1 VCARCDEHRL
11 ANPARYCSSECQRQ
25 DWPQHKRR
33 HREQSSILSNRVGV
47 GEDSMAQHEQAVAGL
62 QAQVAEELRAD
73 GGTAAVLVA
82 KAAQRMAEQDFRGA
96 SARLRKA
103 IQLEPDETANYVNLA
118 VCYAHSND
126 GQSAS
131 DTYLKAL
138 ARARPDTEE
147 WAVIVARTFNTLSQ
161 PYCAKVAKPTW
172 WNDAELKTLSARV
185 LAAVDVLPAMNTY
198 GQLDFT
204 SPLCFAIKMRAYVL
218 CGAPGFEWRAEIR
231 SPEELLEAASLYK
244 RAVDLTPGQEDK
256 VQCLRNATNLTRQ
269 ADGLL
274 SATKK
279 ITMMLQAFG
288 ACGALCLVVCLCVI
302 VSGVKIG
309 QSIG

>member
-204 SPLCFAIKMRAYVL
+204 SPLCFAIKMRAYVCSWL
-218 CGAPGFEWRAEIR
+218 RMARRDSFTRGAPGGGEPLQTRSRSHSRARGQGSVSAQCDKPDQASGWPAVCHEEDHHDAPGIR
-231 SPEELLEAASLYK
+231 CMRGTLFSSVPVRDS
-244 RAVDLTPGQEDK
+244 
-256 VQCLRNATNLTRQ
+256 
-269 ADGLL
+269 
-274 SATKK
+274 
-279 ITMMLQAFG
+279 
-288 ACGALCLVVCLCVI
+288 
-302 VSGVKIG
+302 
-309 QSIG
+309 

>member
-1 VCARCDEHRL
+1 
-11 ANPARYCSSECQRQ
+11 
-25 DWPQHKRR
+25 
-33 HREQSSILSNRVGV
+33 
-47 GEDSMAQHEQAVAGL
+47 MAQHEQAVEGL
-62 QAQVAEELRAD
+62 QAQVAEALRAD
-73 GGTAAVLVA
+73 ADTAAVYAELVA

-103 IQLEPDETANYVNLA
+103 IQLEPDEAANYVNLA

-131 DTYLKAL
+131 DTYLKAI

-161 PYCAKVAKPTW
+161 PYCANVAKPTW

-198 GQLDFT
+198 RQLDFT
-204 SPLCFAIKMRAYVL
+204 PPLCFAIKMRAYVL

-231 SPEELLEAASLYK
+231 SPEELMEAANLYK

-256 VQCLRNATNLTRQ
+256 VQCLRNATNLTKQ
-269 ADGLL
+269 ADGLV
-274 SATKK
+274 SATRK

-309 QSIG
+309 

>member
-1 VCARCDEHRL
+1 
-11 ANPARYCSSECQRQ
+11 
-25 DWPQHKRR
+25 
-33 HREQSSILSNRVGV
+33 
-47 GEDSMAQHEQAVAGL
+47 MAQHEQAVAGL

-204 SPLCFAIKMRAYVL
+204 SPLCFAIKKTQGWRVASN
-218 CGAPGFEWRAEIR
+218 GAPRFVHPRSSWRR
-231 SPEELLEAASLYK
+231 RAS
-244 RAVDLTPGQEDK
+244 T
-256 VQCLRNATNLTRQ
+256 NA
-269 ADGLL
+269 
-274 SATKK
+274 
-279 ITMMLQAFG
+279 
-288 ACGALCLVVCLCVI
+288 
-302 VSGVKIG
+302 
-309 QSIG
+309 QSISLQGKRTRFSVCAMRQT

>member
-1 VCARCDEHRL
+1 MCARCDEHRL
-11 ANPARYCSSECQRQ
+11 ANPARYCSPECQRQ
-25 DWPQHKRR
+25 DWAQHKRR
-33 HREQSSILSNRVGV
+33 HREQASILPNRIGA
-47 GEDSMAQHEQAVAGL
+47 GEEGITQHERAVAGL
-62 QAQVAEELRAD
+62 QAQIAEELRAD
-73 GGTAAVLVA
+73 AGTAAVYAELVA
-82 KAAQRMAEQDFRGA
+82 KAAQRMAVKDFRGA

-118 VCYAHSND
+118 VCYALSND

-138 ARARPDTEE
+138 ARARPDTKE
-147 WAVIVARTFNTLSQ
+147 WAMIIARTFNTLSQ

-185 LAAVDVLPAMNTY
+185 LAAVDVLPAMDTY
-198 GQLDFT
+198 GALDFT
-204 SPLCFAIKMRAYVL
+204 PPLCFAIKMRALVL

-256 VQCLRNATNLTRQ
+256 IRCLRNASNLTRQ
-269 ADGLL
+269 ADGLV
-274 SATKK
+274 SAMRK
-279 ITMMLQAFG
+279 IRMMLQAFG
-288 ACGALCLVVCLCVI
+288 ACGALCLVVCACVM

-309 QSIG
+309 